1 MNRSKQPMNNKLNK
15 KNQKEIRTAQ
25 SEYATKE
32 ASAYSDQL
40 TAREMLKKYPKKTS
54 KKEKASLASL
64 EKEISAKKA
73 KKLKKHSK
81 RTTPGT
87 VPATSSPRNV
97 HMEGGRWI
105 KSLEKQSFTQQKLV
119 VKKSLKK
126 KR

>member
-1 MNRSKQPMNNKLNK
+1 MNRTKQPMNNKLNK
-15 KNQKEIRTAQ
+15 KNQKEIHVAQ

-87 VPATSSPRNV
+87 VQATSTPTNA
-97 HMEGGRWI
+97 HIEGGRWI
-105 KSLEKQSFTQQKLV
+105 KSLEKQTFTSQRVL

-126 KR
+126 K

>member
-87 VPATSSPRNV
+87 VPSTSAPRNA
-97 HMEGGRWI
+97 HMEGVRWI
-105 KSLEKQSFTQQKLV
+105 KSMAKQNFTQQKLA

-126 KR
+126 K